1 MTFDLLLKK
10 SATSTTKNRS
20 VKYFYRKYLMM
31 KLKIISVTDDPH
43 VLCCDVAGTKT
54 CDQRNCCGMGWRQN
68 WTKRCKNLVVII
80 LKWFFFCFRRWMS
93 LQKHWS
99 ISGIQSWKYMVSRRL
114 VGRECWRRCQES
126 GWARIRQSTM
136 SLGERCL
143 TEKNIWRKII
153 SVFVL
158 QYPVGWCLMIIL
170 LMTTLVS
177 SKLEAVSKE

>member
-1 MTFDLLLKK
+1 MIRSSQWWSTCTLLWCGWNQDLWSTKLLWNGMRTELDQKMWEF
-10 SATSTTKNRS
+10 SCNNNI
-20 VKYFYRKYLMM
+20 
-31 KLKIISVTDDPH
+31 KII
-43 VLCCDVAGTKT
+43 CD
-54 CDQRNCCGMGWRQN
+54 
-68 WTKRCKNLVVII
+68 
-80 LKWFFFCFRRWMS
+80 RRWMS
-93 LQKHWS
+93 LQKHSS
-99 ISGIQSWKYMVSRRL
+99 ISGIQSWKYMVSRHL

-143 TEKNIWRKII
+143 TEKNIWHKII

-158 QYPVGWCLMIIL
+158 RYPVGWCLMIIL